1 MEIIKDLRTL
11 NALTKKYQ
19 LNFDK
24 KYKYCLNC
32 DELTKKFY
40 INQKEYQ
47 LKFFDGCFYPYII
60 KTDRKK
66 ATFQTIPTYSN
77 FYKSKNGELYKLT
90 KRLTE
95 GEKNELLQKF
105 FNVEFYEI
113 EPLFAAELKK
123 TAILI
128 LYNKNF
134 K

>member
-40 INQKEYQ
+40 INKKEYQ

-77 FYKSKNGELYKLT
+77 FYKSKNGELFYLSKKITTL
-90 KRLTE
+90 
-95 GEKNELLQKF
+95 EKNELLDKF
-105 FNVEFYEI
+105 YNIEFYKI
-113 EPLFAAELKK
+113 EPIFAAESTKD
-123 TAILI
+123 AILI
-128 LYNKNF
+128 LYDKNF

>member
-11 NALTKKYQ
+11 NALAKKYQ

-32 DELTKKFY
+32 ENLTKKFY

-47 LKFFDGCFYPYII
+47 LKFLDGCFYPYII

-66 ATFQTIPTYSN
+66 ATFQTISTYSN

-90 KRLTE
+90 KKLTE
-95 GEKNELLQKF
+95 GEKEELLQKF
-105 FNVEFYEI
+105 FNIEFYKI
-113 EPLFAAELKK
+113 APLFAVELEK
-123 TAILI
+123 TAIKI
-128 LYNKNF
+128 LYDKNF